1 MGVAVDV
8 SEASA
13 GGSVSAADA
22 ELAVKAAAS
31 AAGEAAAK
39 EAAAHYEP
47 QLRAEEEEGE
57 DDARTVI
64 QRKRLRS
71 SRVVS
76 ILRQATGQE
85 ATLEGE
91 ERTERVERRAP
102 GMFTASNYFWG
113 YYASAPATGMTIVPI
128 TQVAKEG
135 QCHGILDSAANLDAD
150 SVDNSNSL
158 YEYAGIDQ
166 TQPELL
172 YAKTFTCTA
181 ECCRGRGAI
190 STEFRGC
197 KFAE

>member
-1 MGVAVDV
+1 MPVGVAVDV

-76 ILRQATGQE
+76 IQPGSWSS
-85 ATLEGE
+85 
-91 ERTERVERRAP
+91 RRLP
-102 GMFTASNYFWG
+102 R
-113 YYASAPATGMTIVPI
+113 
-128 TQVAKEG
+128 E
-135 QCHGILDSAANLDAD
+135 HGIRGHDLGSALDFFCSGEN
-150 SVDNSNSL
+150 
-158 YEYAGIDQ
+158 
-166 TQPELL
+166 
-172 YAKTFTCTA
+172 
-181 ECCRGRGAI
+181 
-190 STEFRGC
+190 
-197 KFAE
+197 